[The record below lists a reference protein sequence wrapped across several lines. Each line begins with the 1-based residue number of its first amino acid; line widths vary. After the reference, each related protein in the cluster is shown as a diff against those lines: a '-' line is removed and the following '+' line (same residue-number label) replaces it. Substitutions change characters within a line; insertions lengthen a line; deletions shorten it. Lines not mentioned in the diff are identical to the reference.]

1 MFVSEHWI
9 GCCDSLTQYDHQ
21 HAQHLREKQTLED
34 FVPVKDKKDEKI
46 KSVEGGG
53 VCVNEEI
60 YQDNPA
66 RPNFPNYPQA
76 VCPQDLDQEIQKE
89 QKIQGIFVVEE
100 VKINHDY
107 QGV

>member
-1 MFVSEHWI
+1 ME
-9 GCCDSLTQYDHQ
+9 
-21 HAQHLREKQTLED
+21 E

-89 QKIQGIFVVEE
+89 QKIQG
-100 VKINHDY
+100 KR
-107 QGV
+107 

>member
-1 MFVSEHWI
+1 M
-9 GCCDSLTQYDHQ
+9 
-21 HAQHLREKQTLED
+21 KN
-34 FVPVKDKKDEKI
+34 
-46 KSVEGGG
+46 VEGGG

-89 QKIQGIFVVEE
+89 QKNPRDFCSGKRSKSTTIIKVSKTQLYIIFLFHV
-100 VKINHDY
+100 
-107 QGV
+107 

>member
-1 MFVSEHWI
+1 M
-9 GCCDSLTQYDHQ
+9 
-21 HAQHLREKQTLED
+21 
-34 FVPVKDKKDEKI
+34 
-46 KSVEGGG
+46 
-53 VCVNEEI
+53 CVNEEI

-100 VKINHDY
+100 VKINHSY